1 MTAPP
6 RQRLVPPQRGL
17 VGSQLHVLIADTE
30 VARLSSG
37 RAGQAK
43 LTYLPGADAV
53 TRGLSCCLPVTKTRH
68 SGEPVVNWL
77 AGLLPDR
84 GEVLLRWRAQ
94 FQVRRQDAYALLW
107 HVGEDVAGAARF
119 VRPDRLPGH
128 AGATEVLTERQV
140 GDRIRALAAD
150 AAAWAPSTATGQFSL
165 AGAQA
170 KFALALVADDQWA
183 QTSGSTPTTHIFKP
197 AIPDM
202 ADQDINEHLTMRL
215 AGAAGLAVAPTQVLQ
230 FDGARCLVVTRFDR
244 QQTSDGKWRRIHQE
258 DAVQALGKSPQLKYE
273 QNGGPGV
280 RGIAK
285 LLRDH
290 VTGGHSDT
298 DVARFIDAVAFNWL
312 VAGTDAHARNY
323 SLLHTRS
330 ATRLAP
336 LYDLN
341 SFLPY
346 ANGRQV
352 SLAMKV
358 GFTERDPSRISRRD
372 FEELIRDCHL
382 DAAVTLDR
390 VDALAQRLLAVIGDV
405 VDDPSLHRFA
415 SDLPARFGEL
425 LVAHVNAC
433 RRRL

>member
-1 MTAPP
+1 MTAPVGP
-6 RQRLVPPQRGL
+6 RLVPPQHGL
-17 VGSQLHVLIADTE
+17 VGPQLHVLIGSTE

-53 TRGLSCCLPVTKTRH
+53 TRGLSCCLPVATTRH
-68 SGEPVVNWL
+68 SGAPVVNWL

-84 GEVLLRWRAQ
+84 SEVLLRWRAQ
-94 FQVRRQDAYALLW
+94 FGVRRQDAYALLW

-119 VRPDRLPGH
+119 VRPDRLPGDT
-128 AGATEVLTERQV
+128 GATEVLTEQQI

-150 AAAWAPSTATGQFSL
+150 AAAWAPSTGTGQFSL

-170 KFALALVADDQWA
+170 KFALAHVGDDQWA

-197 AIPDM
+197 AIPGM

-215 AGAAGLAVAPTQVLQ
+215 AGAAGLPVAATQVLQ

-244 QQTSDGKWRRIHQE
+244 HQASDRTWRRIHQE
-258 DAVQALGKSPQLKYE
+258 DAVQALGKPPQLKYE

-280 RGIAK
+280 REVAK

-290 VTGGHSDT
+290 VTGGHADT
-298 DVARFIDAVAFNWL
+298 DVTRLIDAVAFNWL
-312 VAGTDAHARNY
+312 VAGTDAHARNF
-323 SLLHTRS
+323 SLLHTRT

-336 LYDLN
+336 LYDVN

-346 ANGRQV
+346 TDARPI
-352 SLAMKV
+352 SLAMKI
-358 GFTERDPSRISRRD
+358 GFTERDPHRVSGRD
-372 FEELIRDCHL
+372 FDELARDCHV
-382 DAAVTLDR
+382 DAAVTIAR
-390 VDALAQRLLAVIGDV
+390 VDALAQRLLAVIDTV
-405 VDDPSLHRFA
+405 VDDTSLRPFA
-415 SDLPARFGEL
+415 SNLPERFGEL
-425 LVAHVNAC
+425 LVAHITAC